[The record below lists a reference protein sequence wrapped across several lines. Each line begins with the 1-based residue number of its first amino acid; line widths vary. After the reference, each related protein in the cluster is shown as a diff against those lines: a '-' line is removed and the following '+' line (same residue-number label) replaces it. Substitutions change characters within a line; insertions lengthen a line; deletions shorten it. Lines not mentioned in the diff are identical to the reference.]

1 MDCYFRQSW
10 LDKRLSF
17 SGVVSLSLYTEN
29 KQGQLKIVFLVRNC
43 LLFFQ
48 SSELSKSSVKKAFV
62 EMRGLKIYNSKGIP
76 LTLLTNEFH
85 NRLIHSKSDYQ
96 NMLLTP
102 PLSSFSISEL
112 EWTTLSWLMSFI
124 IIVCP
129 GSVNKYADEDLEAR
143 HGGL

>member
-1 MDCYFRQSW
+1 
-10 LDKRLSF
+10 
-17 SGVVSLSLYTEN
+17 
-29 KQGQLKIVFLVRNC
+29 
-43 LLFFQ
+43 
-48 SSELSKSSVKKAFV
+48 
-62 EMRGLKIYNSKGIP
+62 MRGLKIYNSKGIP

-112 EWTTLSWLMSFI
+112 EWTTLSWLMSLI